1 MKTERA
7 APAPATQH
15 PINRE
20 AVRLLAIE
28 HGVREAARLTGLN
41 EDRVRQWS
49 SRFKWLHNSQGA
61 KSNGAV
67 TTVTTLPG
75 DSHLHEL
82 QTHERETRLSLA
94 RSARK
99 LATEAESAKLNE
111 SSHILNVAKTA
122 AVVHK
127 WGDEKQNVQF
137 SLNVLNLN
145 MLSEND
151 GPVMDT

>member
-1 MKTERA
+1 MKTECA
-7 APAPATQH
+7 APAPATQRV
-15 PINRE
+15 NKE
-20 AVRLLAIE
+20 AVRLLVIQ
-28 HGVREAARLTGLN
+28 HGQREAARLAGLN
-41 EDRVRQWS
+41 EDTVCSWAKRYGWS
-49 SRFKWLHNSQGA
+49 TASRPQ
-61 KSNGAV
+61 AV
-67 TTVTTLPG
+67 TGNTALVERVS
-75 DSHLHEL
+75 DEL

-127 WGDEKQNVQF
+127 WGDEKQNVSF

-145 MLSEND
+145 MLSDSEE
-151 GPVMDT
+151 

>member
-1 MKTERA
+1 MKPECA
-7 APAPATQH
+7 APAPATKEVD
-15 PINRE
+15 RE
-20 AVRLLAIE
+20 AIRLLAIE
-28 HGVREAARLTGLN
+28 HGVREAARMTGLN

-49 SRFKWLHNSQGA
+49 SRFSWFEAKTPHHNQ
-61 KSNGAV
+61 AV
-67 TTVTTLPG
+67 TNVTTLPA
-75 DSHLHEL
+75 DAHLHEL

-111 SSHILNVAKTA
+111 SNHILNVAKTA

-127 WGDEKQNVQF
+127 WNDEKQNVSF

-145 MLSEND
+145 MLS
-151 GPVMDT
+151 DTEE

>member
-1 MKTERA
+1 MKTECA
-7 APAPATQH
+7 APAPAIQAV
-15 PINRE
+15 NRE
-20 AVRLLAIE
+20 EIRMLVADVGYAETSQR
-28 HGVREAARLTGLN
+28 TGIKEPTL
-41 EDRVRQWS
+41 RQWS
-49 SRFKWLHNSQGA
+49 KRFGWSKPFIHSQ
-61 KSNGAV
+61 AV
-67 TTVTTLPG
+67 TTVTQRPADAHSAILA
-75 DSHLHEL
+75 E
-82 QTHERETRLSLA
+82 HERETRLSLA

-99 LATEAESAKLNE
+99 LATEAESANLGQ
-111 SSHILNVAKTA
+111 SGHVLNVAKTA